1 MIRRPPR
8 PTRPY
13 TLFPYPTLFRSAL
26 SRIDD
31 DRVTRL
37 LNAAPNFG
45 RPASVMVVAL
55 PAIEPPRV
63 PPLRHSAT
71 QGALC
76 AAPGTVLPVE
86 GAPLVYAT
94 RYAQNMRLRV
104 VRESSASLDLP
115 VTADPERGGYIQIG
129 RAHV

>member
-1 MIRRPPR
+1 M
-8 PTRPY
+8 
-13 TLFPYPTLFRSAL
+13 
-26 SRIDD
+26 RISDCSSD
-31 DRVTRL
+31 VCSSD

-104 VRESSASLDLP
+104 VRESGASLDLP
-115 VTADPERGGYIQIG
+115 VTADPAREIG
-129 RAHV
+129 RASCRERVCPDVEIHGAAVQLKK